1 MFNSVLLTKRKK
13 QSTQITDNQKQEK
26 VEQKK
31 TKRELIK
38 TKPRRGETTFKYC
51 FYYFQ
56 TPTRSNIHL
65 SMSSTSVIIASAV
78 ISAVTRQVLKFLF
91 LQLEAYY
98 QDRLVHQTR
107 QTVGTQP
114 SSNSQ
119 NI

>member
-1 MFNSVLLTKRKK
+1 
-13 QSTQITDNQKQEK
+13 
-26 VEQKK
+26 
-31 TKRELIK
+31 
-38 TKPRRGETTFKYC
+38 
-51 FYYFQ
+51 
-56 TPTRSNIHL
+56 
-65 SMSSTSVIIASAV
+65 MSSTSVIIASAV